1 MITLESLI
9 KMREPTKYT
18 PESERVKVKRTYRIN
33 PEAEAQ
39 VVQIV
44 KKYTKVQR
52 KELVNQS
59 SWSNGTVCR
68 IIAKLEANETF
79 KVERG
84 KTKSGP
90 VTFISMMVE

>member
-1 MITLESLI
+1 
-9 KMREPTKYT
+9 
-18 PESERVKVKRTYRIN
+18 
-33 PEAEAQ
+33 
-39 VVQIV
+39 
-44 KKYTKVQR
+44 VQR

-79 KVERG
+79 KVERE

-90 VTFISMMVE
+90 VTFISMMAE